1 LLRMPLEHTCMHEAV
16 DGETLGD
23 PVKAGRCK
31 KRRLALGPEPMAI
44 EAGLCS
50 DTAWHVRCA

>member
-1 LLRMPLEHTCMHEAV
+1 MHEAV

-50 DTAWHVRCA
+50 DTAWHVRCT